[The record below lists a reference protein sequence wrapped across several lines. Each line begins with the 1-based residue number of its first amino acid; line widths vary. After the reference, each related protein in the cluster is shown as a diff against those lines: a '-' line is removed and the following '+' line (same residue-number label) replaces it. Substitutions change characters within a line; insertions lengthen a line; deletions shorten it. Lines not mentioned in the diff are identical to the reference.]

1 MVEYA
6 WRTLDV
12 AGTQVQLRTGG
23 EQPDPRAV
31 YLCPSVGEYPIYD
44 EAIYQVM
51 REDERRNALF
61 RSAITDAVPGATVLE
76 IGCGPDLLWTLAAA
90 DAGASRVYAIEVIE
104 DSARRAGQ
112 KARGRPTA
120 GIAVIAGDA
129 TRVVLP
135 ERADICIAEIV
146 GCIGGSEGIV
156 AVLADARRRHL
167 VPSAQVIPAAVRTLA
182 GAVGLLDLLGGDVAM
197 PAAFAPYTEAVL
209 AEAGGP
215 FDFRLYVGGA
225 DEAALLSTPGLV
237 EDLRFN
243 EESYSRG
250 GDLRLEITRGGR
262 IDGLLAWIELAVA
275 PGAGCLDSL
284 AEDTNW
290 LPVYIPFA
298 GSEPIG
304 VQPGDVLSLHA
315 KVTEGA
321 DGIHP
326 EYFFHGQLAR
336 AGAGVTV
343 RAESRY
349 SGGPFRSTVIHRR
362 LLHRNRRVQ
371 ISVS

>member
-1 MVEYA
+1 
-6 WRTLDV
+6 
-12 AGTQVQLRTGG
+12 
-23 EQPDPRAV
+23 
-31 YLCPSVGEYPIYD
+31 
-44 EAIYQVM
+44 
-51 REDERRNALF
+51 
-61 RSAITDAVPGATVLE
+61 
-76 IGCGPDLLWTLAAA
+76 
-90 DAGASRVYAIEVIE
+90 
-104 DSARRAGQ
+104 
-112 KARGRPTA
+112 
-120 GIAVIAGDA
+120 
-129 TRVVLP
+129 
-135 ERADICIAEIV
+135 
-146 GCIGGSEGIV
+146 
-156 AVLADARRRHL
+156 
-167 VPSAQVIPAAVRTLA
+167 
-182 GAVGLLDLLGGDVAM
+182 
-197 PAAFAPYTEAVL
+197 VL

-243 EESYSRG
+243 EQSYLRG

-315 KVTEGA
+315 EVTEGA

-326 EYFFHGQLAR
+326 YYFCPGPRAE

-362 LLHRNRRVQ
+362 LLHR
-371 ISVS
+371 